1 VQYSARIGVS
11 AEPAPERDDCVVPIV
26 PAVHDDEG
34 LVYALLQ
41 RETSAPAILFDRYGT
56 YIKRVLA
63 RIIGYSDPELMDL
76 LHDVFL
82 RAFER
87 IGDLKNP
94 RALKA
99 WLVGIALFV
108 AQEWI
113 RSRKR
118 HGPLLMPEIA
128 ENREGLAAPP
138 ETIEAVRA
146 FYALVNQLKHDDRTV
161 FILRFLE
168 GMNLDEVAE
177 ACNVSISTARRRIS
191 HAEDRFRRIL
201 PQYPA
206 LLERLEA
213 SKR

>member
-1 VQYSARIGVS
+1 
-11 AEPAPERDDCVVPIV
+11 
-26 PAVHDDEG
+26 VH
-34 LVYALLQ
+34 ALLQ
-41 RETSAPAILFDRYGT
+41 REPGAPAILFDHYGT

-63 RIIGYSDPELMDL
+63 RIVGYADPDLMDL

-94 RALKA
+94 RALKP

-118 HGPLLMPEIA
+118 HGPLFTPEIA
-128 ENREGLAAPP
+128 EGREGLAAPP

-206 LLERLEA
+206 LLERLET
-213 SKR
+213 SKRQ